1 MSLVSTTPVAGEA
14 ERPRA
19 LPELALV
26 VGLFLAYKLARL
38 LIQGREDVA
47 FTNAWRVWDLERFL
61 HLPGEAAVQ
70 HSIDGPPALLEAAN
84 SFYAYVHF
92 PATAAFLIWMF
103 LRRPAYYRWARRS
116 LAGLTAAAMVVHVL
130 FPLAPPRML
139 TGTGMVDTGRLLGPT
154 VYGDPATDTLTN
166 QYAAMPSLH
175 VGWALAVAV
184 TLIAVTPGRRRWA
197 WLLHPALT
205 LLVVVVTGN
214 HYWLDGI
221 VAAGLLALVVLVC
234 PWPGRQPHAYF
245 GRAVPPQP
253 VPALGAEQPA

>member
-1 MSLVSTTPVAGEA
+1 MSLVRRTPAADVAA
-14 ERPRA
+14 RPRA

-26 VGLFLAYKLARL
+26 VGLFLVYKLARV
-38 LIQGREDVA
+38 LIQGRDDVA

-61 HLPGEAAVQ
+61 HLPSEVAVQ
-70 HSIDGPPALLEAAN
+70 HPVTGHPALLEAAN

-92 PATAAFLIWMF
+92 PATAAFLVWMF
-103 LRRPAYYRWARRS
+103 LRRPVYYRWARRS
-116 LAGLTAAAMVVHVL
+116 LAGLTAAAMVLHVL
-130 FPLAPPRML
+130 LPLAPPRML
-139 TGTGMVDTGRLLGPT
+139 TGTGMLDTGRLIGPA

-184 TLIAVTPGRRRWA
+184 TLIAVARGPWRWA

-221 VAAGLLALVVLVC
+221 VAAALLAVVVLIC
-234 PWPGRQPHAYF
+234 PWPGRRPHALF
-245 GRAVPPQP
+245 GRAVPH
-253 VPALGAEQPA
+253 PASTVGVEQPA

>member
-1 MSLVSTTPVAGEA
+1 MSLVRRTPDADPA
-14 ERPRA
+14 ARPRA

-38 LIQGREDVA
+38 LIQGRADVA
-47 FTNAWRVWDLERFL
+47 FDNAWQIWELERFL
-61 HLPGEAAVQ
+61 RLPDEVGVQ
-70 HSIDGPPALLEAAN
+70 YSVIGQPALVEAAN
-84 SFYAYVHF
+84 TFYAYVHF

-103 LRRPAYYRWARRS
+103 LRRPEYYRWARRS
-116 LAGLTAAAMVVHVL
+116 LAGLTAAAMVLHVAV
-130 FPLAPPRML
+130 PLAPPRML
-139 TGTGMVDTGRLLGPT
+139 TGTGMLDTGRLFGPM

-184 TLIAVTPGRRRWA
+184 TLTAVTRGSWRWA

-205 LLVVVVTGN
+205 LVVVVVTGN

-221 VAAGLLALVVLVC
+221 VAAAVLAVVVLVC
-234 PWPGRQPHAYF
+234 PWPGRQPHAFF
-245 GRAVPPQP
+245 GRAVQQP
-253 VPALGAEQPA
+253 VSGVAVEQPA

>member
-1 MSLVSTTPVAGEA
+1 MSLVRRTPAATEA
-14 ERPRA
+14 ARPRA

-38 LIQGREDVA
+38 LIQGRDEVA
-47 FTNAWRVWDLERFL
+47 FANAGRVRALERFL
-61 HLPGEAAVQ
+61 HLPDEVAVQ
-70 HSIDGPPALLEAAN
+70 HPVLGHPALLEAAN

-92 PATAAFLIWMF
+92 PATAVFLLWMF
-103 LRRPAYYRWARRS
+103 LRRPASYRWARRS

-130 FPLAPPRML
+130 LPLAPPRML
-139 TGTGMVDTGRLLGPT
+139 TGTGMLDTGRLVGPA
-154 VYGDPATDTLTN
+154 VYGDPATDSLTN

-184 TLIAVTPGRRRWA
+184 TLIAVTGGRWRWA
-197 WLLHPALT
+197 WLLHPAAT

-221 VAAGLLALVVLVC
+221 VAAALLAAVMLVC
-234 PWPGRQPHAYF
+234 PRPAPRVPAHA
-245 GRAVPPQP
+245 GNAVPEPAPP
-253 VPALGAEQPA
+253 VPVEQPA

>member
-1 MSLVSTTPVAGEA
+1 MSQVRRTPVADPA
-14 ERPRA
+14 ARPRA

-26 VGLFLAYKLARL
+26 VGLFLAYKLARI

-47 FTNAWRVWDLERFL
+47 FANAWRVWDLERFL
-61 HLPGEAAVQ
+61 HLPDEVAVQ
-70 HSIDGPPALLEAAN
+70 HTVVAHQTLLETAN

-92 PATAAFLIWMF
+92 PATAAFLLWMF

-130 FPLAPPRML
+130 LPLAPPRML
-139 TGTGMVDTGRLLGPT
+139 TGTGMLDTGHLVGPS

-184 TLIAVTPGRRRWA
+184 TLIAVTRGPWRWA
-197 WLLHPALT
+197 WLLHPTLT

-221 VAAGLLALVVLVC
+221 VAAALLVLVVLVC
-234 PWPGRQPHAYF
+234 PWPGRDQHPFF
-245 GRAVPPQP
+245 GRVVQQP
-253 VPALGAEQPA
+253 VPAAGVEQPV